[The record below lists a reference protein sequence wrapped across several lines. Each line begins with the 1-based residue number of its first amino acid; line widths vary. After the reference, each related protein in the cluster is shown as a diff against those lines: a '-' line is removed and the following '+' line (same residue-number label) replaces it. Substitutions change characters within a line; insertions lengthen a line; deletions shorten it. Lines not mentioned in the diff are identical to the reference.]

1 MTQTYDAILIGAGV
15 MGASLAF
22 HLAERGVKTAILE
35 RRVSASGATG
45 HSSGL
50 VRMHYDLA
58 AESELTFASY
68 KNYFSNWRE
77 RVGGDCGFINTGFL
91 QIAKREHEDKLRGN
105 VANQQR
111 IGINTS
117 VISAAEVKELFPDL
131 ITDHFDYAAYEPDSG
146 YADATL
152 TTNSFLEAAKR
163 NGASLDQ
170 NCEVTAIRASGGRV
184 TGVSTTK
191 GDFDAPIVINAAGA
205 WAKQVASL
213 ADIEVPLETWT
224 HDVAFL
230 HRPPSLGKFPAAI
243 DDVINC
249 YFRPEGSALILA
261 AGEDESLRGEP
272 PDAEDQTPTPT
283 FLEKT
288 DRPDDPAYS
297 KDRRERLALHPRR
310 ARRHHTRPARHLRR
324 LGTGRLLSRLRVERH
339 RFQDLARGGRQFG
352 RVDPRR
358 RAQDRGHHALPLR
371 TLRRRETDRR
381 RIRVRAYL
389 EVDPFIGIKRRID
402 SNDNANTIR
411 MGRWSGCL

>member
-15 MGASLAF
+15 IGASLAF
-22 HLAERGVKTAILE
+22 HLADRGLKTAILE

-58 AESELTFASY
+58 AESELTFVSY
-68 KNYFSNWRE
+68 KNYFRNWRE
-77 RVGGDCGFINTGFL
+77 RVGGDCGFMNTGFL

-117 VISAAEVKELFPDL
+117 VISAAQVKELFPDL
-131 ITDHFDYAAYEPDSG
+131 ITDHFDSAAYEPDSG

-163 NGASLDQ
+163 NGATLVQ
-170 NCEVTAIRASGGRV
+170 NCEVTAIHSAGGRV

-191 GDFDAPIVINAAGA
+191 GDFDAPILINAAGA
-205 WAKQVASL
+205 WAKQVAGL
-213 ADIEVPLETWT
+213 ADIDVPLETWT

-283 FLEKT
+283 FLEKLIDAMVQRIPKIEESGLHSIHVGRDGIT
-288 DRPDDPAYS
+288 PDQRSIYGASGLDGFY
-297 KDRRERLALHPRR
+297 LACGLS
-310 ARRHHTRPARHLRR
+310 
-324 LGTGRLLSRLRVERH
+324 GTGFKTSPAAGASLVELILDGVPQTVDITPF
-339 RFQDLARGGRQFG
+339 RFERFAEGKLIEGEYGY
-352 RVDPRR
+352 
-358 RAQDRGHHALPLR
+358 GH
-371 TLRRRETDRR
+371 
-381 RIRVRAYL
+381 IW
-389 EVDPFIGIKRRID
+389 K
-402 SNDNANTIR
+402 
-411 MGRWSGCL
+411 

>member
-1 MTQTYDAILIGAGV
+1 MVSEQAKLLQFSKGDNMTQTYDAIVIGAGV

-22 HLAERGVKTAILE
+22 HLAERGLKTAILE
-35 RRVSASGATG
+35 RRVSAAGATG

-58 AESELTFASY
+58 AESELTFVSY

-77 RVGGDCGFINTGFL
+77 RVGGDCGFMNTGFM

-117 VISAAEVKELFPDL
+117 ILTAAEVKELFPDL
-131 ITDHFDYAAYEPDSG
+131 VTDHFDVAAYEPDSG

-152 TTNSFLEAAKR
+152 TTNSFHEAAKR
-163 NGASLDQ
+163 SGAALIQ
-170 NCEVTAIRASGGRV
+170 NCEVTAIHTSGGRV
-184 TGVSTTK
+184 TAVSTTK
-191 GDFDAPIVINAAGA
+191 GDFAAPIIINAAGA

-213 ADIEVPLETWT
+213 AGIEIPLETWT

-230 HRPPSLGKFPAAI
+230 HRPPSLGRFPAAI

-283 FLEKT
+283 FLEKLIDAMVQRIPKIEESGLHSIHVGRDGIT
-288 DRPDDPAYS
+288 PDQRAIYGSSGLDGFY
-297 KDRRERLALHPRR
+297 LACGLS
-310 ARRHHTRPARHLRR
+310 
-324 LGTGRLLSRLRVERH
+324 GTGFKTSPAAGASLVELILDGAPKTVDITPF
-339 RFQDLARGGRQFG
+339 RFERFAEGKLIEGEYGY
-352 RVDPRR
+352 
-358 RAQDRGHHALPLR
+358 GH
-371 TLRRRETDRR
+371 
-381 RIRVRAYL
+381 IW
-389 EVDPFIGIKRRID
+389 K
-402 SNDNANTIR
+402 
-411 MGRWSGCL
+411 

>member
-15 MGASLAF
+15 IGASLAF
-22 HLAERGVKTAILE
+22 HLAERGLKTAILE

-58 AESELTFASY
+58 AESELTFVSY
-68 KNYFSNWRE
+68 KDYFSNWRE
-77 RVGGDCGFINTGFL
+77 RVGGDCGFMNTGFL

-117 VISAAEVKELFPDL
+117 VISAAQVKELFPDL
-131 ITDHFDYAAYEPDSG
+131 ITDHFDFAAYEPDSG

-163 NGASLDQ
+163 NGATLVQ
-170 NCEVTAIRASGGRV
+170 NCEVTAIHTSGGRV

-191 GDFDAPIVINAAGA
+191 GDFDAPLIINAAGA

-213 ADIEVPLETWT
+213 ADIDVPLETWT

-272 PDAEDQTPTPT
+272 PDAEEQTPTPT
-283 FLEKT
+283 FLEKLIDAMVQRIPKIEESGLHSIHVGRDGIT
-288 DRPDDPAYS
+288 PDQRAIYGASGLDGFY
-297 KDRRERLALHPRR
+297 LACGLS
-310 ARRHHTRPARHLRR
+310 
-324 LGTGRLLSRLRVERH
+324 GTGFKTSPAAGASLVELILDGVPKTVDITPF
-339 RFQDLARGGRQFG
+339 RFERFAEGKLIEGEYGY
-352 RVDPRR
+352 
-358 RAQDRGHHALPLR
+358 GH
-371 TLRRRETDRR
+371 
-381 RIRVRAYL
+381 IW
-389 EVDPFIGIKRRID
+389 K
-402 SNDNANTIR
+402 
-411 MGRWSGCL
+411 